1 MDDYAITIYVLCD
14 DILKAIKFQD
24 DEQAQMSS
32 SEIITFSIL
41 AAKDFSGNHSTA
53 RRYFYRL
60 GYFPKILSSS
70 RLNRRIRKIP
80 LHIWMAIFRFLAFLF
95 SESNEGQVYAVD
107 SFPVSSC
114 QKSRIDRRKLFPTPE
129 HIGFSASKKK
139 YFCGIRVHMIVTELG
154 APVEFLCCPA
164 AENDVSVLWKM
175 EIDLPE
181 FSVLYADGAYTSFDL
196 EDILLEESAIILCP
210 KRASKIKNR
219 LWSAERSKAISSK
232 RQIVETA
239 FSCITRLLPRS
250 FQVRTEQGFLL
261 RVYSAIL
268 AYSISFLP

>member
-1 MDDYAITIYVLCD
+1 MDDYAITIFVLCD
-14 DILKAIKFQD
+14 DILKAIEFQD
-24 DEQAQMSS
+24 DHQAEMSS

-53 RRYFYRL
+53 RKYLIRL

-70 RLNRRIRKIP
+70 RLNRRVRKIP
-80 LHIWMAIFRFLAFLF
+80 IKIWMAVFRFLSFIF
-95 SESNEGQVYAVD
+95 SNSNTDQVFAVD
-107 SFPVSSC
+107 SFPVLSC
-114 QKSRIDRRKLFPTPE
+114 QKSRIDRRKLFPSAKY
-129 HIGFSASKKK
+129 IGFSASKKK
-139 YFCGIRVHMIVTELG
+139 YFCGIKVHMIVTELG

-164 AENDVSVLWKM
+164 SESDVSVLWKM

-181 FSVLYADGAYTSFDL
+181 FSILYADGAYTSFELEEMLL
-196 EDILLEESAIILCP
+196 EDEGIVLCP
-210 KRASKIKNR
+210 KRAIHIKNK
-219 LWSAERSKAISSK
+219 LWSIERSQRISSK

-239 FSCITRLLPRS
+239 FSCITRLLARS